1 MKVFGLVGPSGT
13 GKSHRAM
20 TVAYEN
26 NIDAVI
32 DDGLLIRDG
41 KRMAGISA
49 KAEPS
54 AIKAV
59 KRAIFTDPK
68 HRQQVIK
75 QLEYVRP
82 ARLLILG
89 TSEKMVALIA
99 RALNLPAPEK
109 FFYIEDLAS
118 PEEIAM
124 ARQLRQTY
132 GMHVIPVPVMEVKED
147 LPGYLMRPIR
157 YLIGITSANKAKHG
171 EKTIMQPRFSSM
183 GRLII
188 TQQAME
194 QLCRGIVS
202 QVRAVEQISRM
213 TTEVSRGN
221 VSVSLEFTALLPRPV
236 QETAAE
242 VSGRLNRQI
251 VQFCGM
257 NVENIQV
264 LVRDVKM
271 APPPDCRRS
280 SPGEEEETLLMP
292 GQP

>member
-1 MKVFGLVGPSGT
+1 MEVFGLVGASGT

-26 NIDAVI
+26 DIDTVI

-41 KRMAGISA
+41 KRIAGISA

-59 KRAIFTDPK
+59 KRAIFTEER
-68 HRQQVIK
+68 HRQLVKKALDQA
-75 QLEYVRP
+75 RP

-89 TSEKMVALIA
+89 TSEKMVDLIA
-99 RALNLPAPEK
+99 AALDLPAPTK
-109 FFYIEDLAS
+109 IFRIEELAS
-118 PEEIAM
+118 PEEISI
-124 ARQLRQTY
+124 ARQLRTTY

-157 YLIGITSANKAKHG
+157 YLIGITSGNKAKHG
-171 EKTIMQPRFSSM
+171 EKTIMQPRFSSA

-188 TQQAME
+188 TNQAME

-202 QVRAVEQISRM
+202 QVPAVERISRM
-213 TTEVSRGN
+213 TAEVNRGN
-221 VSVSLEFTALLPRPV
+221 VSIAVEFVALLPRPV

-242 VSGRLNRQI
+242 ISGRLNRQI

-257 NVENIQV
+257 NVESIRV
-264 LVRDVKM
+264 LVRSVSAQAKT
-271 APPPDCRRS
+271 
-280 SPGEEEETLLMP
+280 E
-292 GQP
+292 

>member
-1 MKVFGLVGPSGT
+1 MEVFGLVGASGT

-26 NIDAVI
+26 DIDTVI

-41 KRMAGISA
+41 KRIAGISA

-59 KRAIFTDPK
+59 KRAIFTEER
-68 HRQQVIK
+68 HRQLVKKALDQA
-75 QLEYVRP
+75 RP

-89 TSEKMVALIA
+89 TSEKMVDLIA
-99 RALNLPAPEK
+99 AALDLPAPTRI
-109 FFYIEDLAS
+109 FRIEELAS
-118 PEEIAM
+118 PEEISI
-124 ARQLRQTY
+124 ARQLRTTY

-157 YLIGITSANKAKHG
+157 YLIGITSGNKAKHG
-171 EKTIMQPRFSSM
+171 EKTIMQPRFSSA

-188 TQQAME
+188 TNQAME

-202 QVRAVEQISRM
+202 QVPAVERISRM
-213 TTEVSRGN
+213 TAEVNRGN
-221 VSVSLEFTALLPRPV
+221 VSIAVEFVALLPQPV

-242 VSGRLNRQI
+242 ISGRLNRQI

-257 NVENIQV
+257 NVESIRV
-264 LVRDVKM
+264 LVRSVSAQAKT
-271 APPPDCRRS
+271 
-280 SPGEEEETLLMP
+280 E
-292 GQP
+292 